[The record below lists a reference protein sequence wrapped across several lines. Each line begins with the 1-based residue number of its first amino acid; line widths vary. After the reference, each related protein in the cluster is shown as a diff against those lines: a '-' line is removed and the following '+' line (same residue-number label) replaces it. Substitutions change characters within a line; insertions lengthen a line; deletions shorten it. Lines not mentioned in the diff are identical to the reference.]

1 MAVTSAQWADLLD
14 PIVRKW
20 WEQGF
25 ARRAPMV
32 PSLFNVQTSSRA
44 YEEVSG
50 VGAIGIDAWEN
61 YAASGQISEA
71 DFNQGYKQTFTHKE
85 YVLDL
90 GIERKLIDDD
100 QHNIV
105 RTSVMRMGDSAALR
119 RETHG
124 ASVFNNAFTD
134 SAPYAGADA
143 VGLCSTA
150 HPYGPDKTGSTQ
162 SNEFT
167 LSLTKPNVATI
178 REAMQAFTDDNGNIV
193 AVIPDTLL
201 VPPALEDEALVIAR
215 SINDPTSDTNAIN
228 PQMGRFQV
236 VPWHYLTDSNAW
248 FMIDSTLMK
257 MGGLEWYDRVPVG
270 IGLKGGQ
277 DTTVKAYWRSYMRYS
292 YGWSDWRWVAGS
304 NPS

>member
-1 MAVTSAQWADLLD
+1 MAITSAQWADLLD

-25 ARRAPMV
+25 ARRASLIPT
-32 PSLFNVQTSSRA
+32 LFNVQTSTRA

-61 YAASGQISEA
+61 YEASGQISEA
-71 DFNQGYKQTFTHKE
+71 DFNQGYKKTFTHQE

-90 GIERKLIDDD
+90 SVERKLIDDD

-105 RTSVMRMGDSAALR
+105 RTSSFRLGDSAALR
-119 RETHG
+119 RETH
-124 ASVFNNAFTD
+124 AVSVFNNAFSDTF
-134 SAPYAGADA
+134 AGADS
-143 VGLCSTA
+143 VGLCSEA

-162 SNEFT
+162 SNEGT
-167 LSLTKPNVATI
+167 LALTKTNVATT
-178 REAMQAFTDDNGNIV
+178 REAMMAFTDDNGNKV
-193 AVIPDTLL
+193 AVTPTMLL

-215 SINDPTSDTNAIN
+215 SLNDPDSNSNAIN
-228 PQMGRFQV
+228 PQSGRFQV

-248 FMIDSTLMK
+248 FMIDPILMK
-257 MGGLEWYDRVPVG
+257 MGGLEWYDRVPVS
-270 IGLKGGQ
+270 IGLRDG
-277 DTTVKAYWRSYMRYS
+277 DDRTVRAYWRSYMRYS
-292 YGWSDWRWVAGS
+292 YGWSDWRWVYGN